1 MADENFNLN
10 PVGSKAHTAVK
21 PTIPEALLV
30 VLSTSLQLQGLVP
43 HGDQELT
50 IFFLKSQIVD
60 ILGLCA
66 MWSFWHLFKFTPL
79 LEESSPRQYISDL
92 GVTML

>member
-43 HGDQELT
+43 HGDQET
-50 IFFLKSQIVD
+50 SFFRSSTHK
-60 ILGLCA
+60 LG
-66 MWSFWHLFKFTPL
+66 WT
-79 LEESSPRQYISDL
+79 EECL
-92 GVTML
+92 